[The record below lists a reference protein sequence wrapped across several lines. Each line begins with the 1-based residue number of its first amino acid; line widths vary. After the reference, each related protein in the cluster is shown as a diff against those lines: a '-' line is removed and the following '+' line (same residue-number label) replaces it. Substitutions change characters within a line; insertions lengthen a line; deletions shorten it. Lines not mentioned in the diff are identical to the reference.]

1 MGKSYDENEK
11 IMREGIKILCMP
23 NSVVNEIKTLIFKSG
38 VLYGAETWPLD
49 KHQVNK
55 WLATESIFGAGH
67 QGN

>member
-55 WLATESIFGAGH
+55 
-67 QGN
+67 